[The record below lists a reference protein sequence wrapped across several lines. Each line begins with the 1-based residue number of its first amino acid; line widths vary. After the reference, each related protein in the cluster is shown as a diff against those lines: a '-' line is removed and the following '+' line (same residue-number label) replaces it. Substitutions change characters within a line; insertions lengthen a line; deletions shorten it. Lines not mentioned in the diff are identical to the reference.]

1 MVAEMGFFIALTSR
15 IVQNFACG
23 YSARFLLALSPSRRI
38 NRRLEGLS
46 SLTHSLRPEGH
57 ERAKLSFETKKKETH
72 DEPLVQL
79 GFLLVAEMG
88 FEPHDLRVMSPTS
101 YQTAPLRDINGAGSR
116 GRTGTRKNL
125 TGF

>member
-1 MVAEMGFFIALTSR
+1 MRFFTALTSR
-15 IVQNFACG
+15 IVENLACG
-23 YSARFLLALSPSRRI
+23 YSARFLLALSPSRRT

-57 ERAKLSFETKKKETH
+57 EMAKLSFETQKKETH

-88 FEPHDLRVMSPTS
+88 FD
-101 YQTAPLRDINGAGSR
+101 
-116 GRTGTRKNL
+116 
-125 TGF
+125 